1 MPIFEK
7 ETKIEVPAQELFD
20 WHKREM
26 AFERLAPPWEKVRVV
41 ERTGGIQDG
50 GRVVLEMKQGPLNRR
65 WVAVHRDYI
74 EGKQF
79 VDEQVEGPFAKWVH
93 THKTLAETGPSSV
106 LKDHIDYQAPLGPL
120 GSIVAGGYIR
130 SKVARTFEFRH
141 GRTRQDLERLHP
153 YASQKPLRI
162 AITGAS
168 GLVGTALT
176 QFLSGGGHEVVP
188 MVRRRPKEGERA
200 IYWDPRKS
208 EIDKASLEGMD
219 LLIHLA
225 GENIGEG
232 SWTPDRK
239 AAIRESRVNGT
250 RFLAETLAALKTP
263 PKTLLSASAIGFYG
277 NRGNESLN
285 EQSAPGQGF
294 LPETCLAWEKACEPA
309 HKAGIRVVNVRT
321 GIVLTPLG
329 GALAKMLPPFLM
341 GAGGVIGSGNQW
353 MSWIS
358 LEDLVGIFHFL
369 IHEKSFQGPV
379 NATAPEP
386 LTNRDLTRVL
396 GKVLK
401 RPTLFPL
408 PAFMVKTIFGEMG
421 EALLLEGQ
429 KVIPDKLKTAG
440 FRFLHPDLESALRWE
455 LGR

>member
-1 MPIFEK
+1 MPLFEK
-7 ETKIEVPAQELFD
+7 ETKIQVPAQELFD

-50 GRVVLEMKQGPLNRR
+50 GRVVLEMKQGLLNRR

-93 THKTLAETGPSSV
+93 THQTLAETTTSSV
-106 LKDHIDYQAPLGPL
+106 LKDHIEYQAPLDPL
-120 GSIVAGGYIR
+120 GDLVAGSYIR
-130 SKVARTFEFRH
+130 RKVARTFDFRH

-153 YASQKPLRI
+153 YVSQKPLRI
-162 AITGAS
+162 AMTGAS
-168 GLVGTALT
+168 GLVGKALN

-219 LLIHLA
+219 VLIHLA
-225 GENIGEG
+225 GENIGAG
-232 SWTPDRK
+232 RWNQDRK

-250 RFLAETLAALKTP
+250 RFLAETLTTLKAR

-285 EQSAPGQGF
+285 EQSVPAQGF

-321 GIVLTPLG
+321 GIVLTSSG

-341 GAGGVIGSGNQW
+341 GGGGVIGGGNQW

-358 LEDLVGIFHFL
+358 LEDLVGVFHFL
-369 IHEKSFQGPV
+369 IHEKGLEGPV
-379 NATAPEP
+379 NATAPQP
-386 LTNRDLTRVL
+386 LTNRDFTKVL
-396 GKVLK
+396 GNVLK

-408 PAFMVKTIFGEMG
+408 PGFMVKILFGEMG

-429 KVIPDKLKTAG
+429 KVDPDKLKTAG
-440 FRFLHPDLESALRWE
+440 FQFLHSGLESALRWE